1 MKTKRIAV
9 TLLALL
15 ALTFSGCAPK
25 EITVYVPQKCTI
37 EKPLK
42 SDVKKCAMLKSDLE
56 FMQCVAENYTNLQG
70 DYEALEKAFE
80 GCK

>member
-1 MKTKRIAV
+1 MKTKLIAK

-15 ALTFSGCAPK
+15 VLIFSGCAK
-25 EITVYVPQKCTI
+25 DVVYVPQKCII

-42 SDVKKCAMLKSDLE
+42 TEPKNCRMIKSDLD
-56 FMQCVAENYTNLQG
+56 FMQCVAENYTNLEG